1 MPSRALLALVL
12 CVLPAAAQPCQR
24 GFSAPDRIIT
34 DSRVRSAVYGDFDED
49 GRVDVAFESTYDLA
63 VSLNRGEG
71 VFEPASRLSL
81 PVWTRDV
88 NGVTD
93 LDRDGHLDLL
103 FGRPISV
110 WARGHGDGTFE
121 APLPVVLPD
130 NALVNT
136 TELVD
141 FDHDGFLD
149 IAAWSSSGV
158 VRFLRAAENGTFVET
173 TRVGLAGGSADTA
186 AGRGVGDFDGDGNVD
201 AVSVI
206 RDRSNNR
213 SSVSFVWS
221 ATTAAPI
228 RTVVPVP
235 FDTHGL
241 WDVDADGDGSD
252 DLFGVAGD
260 QLAVLHFTDR
270 VLTHELIPFPG
281 EPRTIPINP
290 FSADVD
296 GDGRR
301 DLLFGY
307 EFSVGFARGL
317 DGGGFAEPMF
327 LGAAAAN
334 EYTHA
339 DIDGDGRQDVVTIRG
354 SEGLSVLYAG
364 SPAFRS
370 PTQRLFPIAF
380 GAVNLQVADF
390 NGDGRKDVVG
400 AGGLAHF
407 ATVLINDGAGFFRLG
422 SALTMKTNVGVGTAL
437 AIGDF
442 DGDGHLD
449 LAAGPNDATE
459 AVNPLVAFGDGTGAF
474 PERIALPRA
483 LVTGSLRT
491 SSTGRPSVLVIQDGE
506 VRTLQVNRAGEVSVT
521 PLFPIGTDTSVRV
534 FDLDGDGIDEIA
546 VKTPSTIDILKRNG
560 VEWTAIHHLVPAT
573 LYRLKS
579 VEATDVNGDH
589 VDDLLVKTI
598 NDAVFYLR
606 TGSGYGPPHTIPSR
620 NFHRDATVADVD
632 DDGHPDLIA
641 ASGGGDETAR
651 AGMIEVRRGDGL
663 GTFTPYNT
671 ALGTPGGSTLAMDM
685 DGDGAVDLLSTV
697 TGGVELNRNVC
708 VTPRVRAAATPQR
721 VTPGN
726 PVKLVVHALSTDSF
740 AIGTITIKQGGVVV
754 AREQPGRA
762 YEYATTVWTS
772 GPMPEGQHVF
782 TIEYNDQFSGLSST
796 TLTVDVRENP
806 PRRRALRH

>member
-1 MPSRALLALVL
+1 MRSLALLALVL
-12 CVLPAAAQPCQR
+12 GVLPAAAQPCQR

-34 DSRVRSAVYGDFDED
+34 GYQVRSAVYGDFNAD
-49 GRVDVAFESTYDLA
+49 GSVDVAFESNSDLV

-71 VFEPASRLSL
+71 VFEPVSRRWL
-81 PVWTRDV
+81 PFWTSDV

-103 FGRPISV
+103 FGRPISA
-110 WARGHGDGTFE
+110 WTRGHGDGTFE
-121 APLPVVLPD
+121 EPLPVRLPD
-130 NALVNT
+130 NTPFVA

-149 IAAWSSSGV
+149 IASWSSNGL
-158 VRFLRAAENGTFVET
+158 RLLRAAENGTFVET
-173 TRVGLAGGSADTA
+173 TSMGFVAGSSDTA

-201 AVSVI
+201 AVRVI
-206 RDRSNNR
+206 RNLSNDRS
-213 SSVSFVWS
+213 VAYFAWG
-221 ATTAAPI
+221 ATTATPT
-228 RTVVPVP
+228 RTVVTVP
-235 FDTHGL
+235 FDTHAL
-241 WDVDADGDGSD
+241 WDVDADGDGRD

-260 QLAVLHFTDR
+260 ELVVLRFTDR
-270 VLTHELIPFPG
+270 ELTYELIPFPG
-281 EPRTIPINP
+281 EPRTIPTSP

-296 GDGRR
+296 GDGRH

-307 EFSVGFARGL
+307 AYSAGFARGL
-317 DGGGFAEPMF
+317 DGGGFAEPTF

-354 SEGLSVLYAG
+354 SDGLSVLYSG
-364 SPAFRS
+364 SSAFRS

-380 GAVNLQVADF
+380 GVGDLQAADI
-390 NGDGRKDVVG
+390 NGDGRKDIVG
-400 AGGLAHF
+400 AGTLAHF
-407 ATVLINDGAGFFRLG
+407 ATVLINDGEGFFRLG
-422 SALTMKTNVGVGTAL
+422 SALTLNTNVGVGAAL

-449 LAAGPNDATE
+449 LAAGPDDATE

-506 VRTLQVNRAGEVSVT
+506 VRGLQVNRAGEVTVT
-521 PLFPIGTDTSVRV
+521 PLFPIGNGRPGAV

-546 VKTPSTIDILKRNG
+546 VRAPSTIDILKRNG

-573 LYRLKS
+573 HYRLKS
-579 VEATDVNGDH
+579 VEVTDVNGDH
-589 VDDLLVKTI
+589 VDDLLVKTSG
-598 NDAVFYLR
+598 DAVFYLR
-606 TGSGYGPPHTIPSR
+606 KGSGYGPPQTIQTKDFP
-620 NFHRDATVADVD
+620 RDATVADVD
-632 DDGHPDLIA
+632 NDGHPDLIA
-641 ASGGGDETAR
+641 ASFGGDATAQ
-651 AGMIEVRRGDGL
+651 AGTIEVRRGDGL

-671 ALGTPGGSTLAMDM
+671 ALGAPFGSTLAMDM

-697 TGGVELNRNVC
+697 SGGVELNRNVC
-708 VTPRVRAAATPQR
+708 VTPRVRAAATPRR

-740 AIGTITIKQGGVVV
+740 SVGTITIRQQDGTIV
-754 AREQPGRA
+754 ALDQPNA
-762 YEYATTVWTS
+762 FEYATTVWTS

-782 TIEYNDQFSGLSST
+782 IIEYNDQYAGPSST